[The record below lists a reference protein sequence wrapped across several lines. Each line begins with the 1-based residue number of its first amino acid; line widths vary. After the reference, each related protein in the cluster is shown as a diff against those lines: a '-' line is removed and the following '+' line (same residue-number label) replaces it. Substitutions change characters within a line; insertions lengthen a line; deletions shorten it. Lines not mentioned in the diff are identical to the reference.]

1 VSAASAGHQVL
12 GRRATARRVQAKRG
26 RPRRPRR
33 ARMRRAGALPWRL
46 SFDAAVASNFGIRLF
61 VKRSSLHALLLPLL
75 QRIRGTRERTFRGVA
90 ASSRQR
96 TAATT
101 AGAEAGGTGE
111 PTGRSNARVRMR
123 RAESGQRAG
132 AGAPLRTGAMPLGRC
147 AAGRRIFVLV
157 VLALL
162 PGATSFAGPAHL
174 LRGATPRA
182 APPRSPHRRAAA
194 PAAARRTARGHRL
207 QALFDQDVNPAN
219 PDDRDGTGSATTAR
233 GEPRGSAAG
242 NESAGRMF
250 SNPLAFDSEL
260 PYWSW
265 PTMQARPA
273 KASAPIPLAP
283 AGAGSEAD
291 AVTGEEPADDEGA
304 AAEVERLRR
313 EVEVLRLALLRERS
327 KTERLNATQSA
338 AAGKGQNESARTA
351 LTGTVAG
358 VLSSTGRAI
367 SSGATAAASTSYN
380 WGSATASAVR
390 GANVSGWWQ
399 ATKTTSGNVWG
410 KAVNLTSAGRNK
422 ERMAVRTVA
431 DFNALLKSGVSID
444 DIDVRGRSQPW
455 RQNEMGQIIV
465 ADTPAKGQ
473 PETTNNMS
481 VIEVN
486 NLPSVLGDQS
496 ALRGDGRLRQLQH
509 PVLRAIWERKKSG
522 SQPGARTDGYKI
534 ALAIEGGGLR
544 GSVTAGM
551 SAAVMELGVHDCFD
565 LVLGSSAGSIIGTYL
580 LGSTEARSHQETTYE
595 FFCNHLTT
603 SQEKLNGSSWLDMG
617 RLVDLFTP
625 NVPFS
630 GMRPGG
636 APSRALKGKNKPG
649 RFAMMALDYP
659 MKTIMQE
666 LLPVN
671 WDKFQERNGKQP
683 IKIIASGLFSERAVQ
698 LGSKEGSFNDLASL
712 CECIK
717 ASCMLPGV
725 AGVEPPWLKGSSAQN
740 PDALKRGLDEYLEQ
754 ELETSPALWTQARTA
769 FMKQIQS
776 RRRSSADVRPKG
788 LDFQRVFSQSN
799 DPGNTTD
806 MPGMNQTEV
815 FAALKDLGL
824 TPTLEEL
831 NILVKMSDVNF
842 DGLIDL
848 DEFKGMV
855 YFLATQHLASSQSNL
870 SLPLSLTMENK
881 TLDLKSFT
889 PEVEPMV
896 DALLY
901 EPIPYRSAIEQGC
914 THVLV
919 LRSYPDGRRM
929 PQGYLGLFE
938 RLVAPKCLDPFPRV
952 KDYMISL
959 KHSERYSED
968 ILQLNEGVAPALAA
982 ANEVDDAVQT
992 DDAREVGRLL
1002 ALECAVWKGMYNED
1016 EVPVGVSLGP
1026 AGPHLLA
1033 VAPLDTDGEAIRAL
1047 ELDKSVLL
1055 RGIMQGFARAYD
1067 MLVPD
1072 DHGGDT
1078 GDQVSKNI
1086 FLPIHYRYLEKLAN
1100 AEKSKDREGKADAR
1114 TQILLPTSLID
1125 LSSQRSAMIEAEA
1138 DGARAAES
1146 KNAANVWTVRSVK

>member
-1 VSAASAGHQVL
+1 VG
-12 GRRATARRVQAKRG
+12 
-26 RPRRPRR
+26 
-33 ARMRRAGALPWRL
+33 
-46 SFDAAVASNFGIRLF
+46 
-61 VKRSSLHALLLPLL
+61 
-75 QRIRGTRERTFRGVA
+75 

>member
-1 VSAASAGHQVL
+1 VYRGAGSVQRYMQARESHGLGVACGRCCWRGRQLLFSFGRTASRIVLAALAAALLQRATGFSGGGGPTAFLAPPLRGAPALAGPIWTSPQ
-12 GRRATARRVQAKRG
+12 RRATGPFDRRQWHA
-26 RPRRPRR
+26 PR
-33 ARMRRAGALPWRL
+33 ALFHR
-46 SFDAAVASNFGIRLF
+46 DADPAQPQDDHDTKSPVTAFRDD
-61 VKRSSLHALLLPLL
+61 SLDL
-75 QRIRGTRERTFRGVA
+75 
-90 ASSRQR
+90 
-96 TAATT
+96 
-101 AGAEAGGTGE
+101 AGGPASANGSS
-111 PTGRSNARVRMR
+111 GRQER
-123 RAESGQRAG
+123 
-132 AGAPLRTGAMPLGRC
+132 
-147 AAGRRIFVLV
+147 
-157 VLALL
+157 LL
-162 PGATSFAGPAHL
+162 ST
-174 LRGATPRA
+174 
-182 APPRSPHRRAAA
+182 
-194 PAAARRTARGHRL
+194 
-207 QALFDQDVNPAN
+207 
-219 PDDRDGTGSATTAR
+219 
-233 GEPRGSAAG
+233 
-242 NESAGRMF
+242 
-250 SNPLAFDSEL
+250 PLAFDNAL
-260 PYWSW
+260 PYWGW
-265 PTMQARPA
+265 PSLPLVWPA
-273 KASAPIPLAP
+273 NASGPNPFAS
-283 AGAGSEAD
+283 AGAGTEAD
-291 AVTGEEPADDEGA
+291 TAKAEKPAQSLDEKNA
-304 AAEVERLRR
+304 AAELKRLRR
-313 EVEVLRLALLRERS
+313 EVGVLRQVLQRERS
-327 KTERLNATQSA
+327 KTQRLRTAQSGAAQSVA
-338 AAGKGQNESARTA
+338 AASNVENSSARSG
-351 LTGTVAG
+351 LVAG
-358 VLSSTGRAI
+358 VLSNTGRAI
-367 SSGATAAASTSYN
+367 SSGATAVVSTPYK
-380 WGSATASAVR
+380 WGSAAA
-390 GANVSGWWQ
+390 GAIKRINVSGVWQ
-399 ATKTTSGNVWG
+399 ATKNTSSKVWG
-410 KAVNLTSAGRNK
+410 KK
-422 ERMAVRTVA
+422 ERMPVRTVEE
-431 DFNALLKSGVSID
+431 FNALLKSGVSID

-455 RQNEMGQIIV
+455 RQDEIGQIIV
-465 ADTPAKGQ
+465 AGPSQTKGQ
-473 PETTNNMS
+473 LETTNES

-486 NLPSVLGDQS
+486 NLLTVLGDKS
-496 ALRGDGRLRQLQH
+496 AVRGDGRWRQLQH

-580 LGSTEARSHQETTYE
+580 LGSTEARAHQETTYE

-625 NVPFS
+625 EVPFS
-630 GMRPGG
+630 RMRSGST
-636 APSRALKGKNKPG
+636 PSRGLKGKNKPG
-649 RFAMMALDYP
+649 RYAMMALDYP

-671 WDKFQERNGKQP
+671 WEKFQERNSKQP
-683 IKIIASGLFSERAVQ
+683 IKIIASGLFSERSVR
-698 LGSKEGSFNDLASL
+698 LGSQEGSFNDLPSL

-740 PDALKRGLDEYLEQ
+740 PDVLKRGLDEYLEQ
-754 ELETSPALWTQARTA
+754 ELETSPALWTQARNA
-769 FMKQIQS
+769 FMKQMQ
-776 RRRSSADVRPKG
+776 RRRNS
-788 LDFQRVFSQSN
+788 LDTRRKASGIQRVFSQSA
-799 DPGNTTD
+799 DPSNVTD

-815 FAALKDLGL
+815 FAALEDLGL

-831 NILVKMSDVNF
+831 ELLVKMSDVNF

-855 YFLATQHLASSQSNL
+855 YFLTTQHLASSQSNS
-870 SLPLSLTMENK
+870 SLILNTALENK
-881 TLDLKSFT
+881 TLDLKSFK

-968 ILQLNEGVAPALAA
+968 ILQLNEGVAPALAS
-982 ANEVDDAVQT
+982 ANEVDDAVQS

-1002 ALECAVWKGMYNED
+1002 ALECAVWQGVYNED
-1016 EVPVGVSLGP
+1016 EVPVGVGLGP

-1072 DHGGDT
+1072 DHGGET

-1086 FLPIHYRYLEKLAN
+1086 FLPIHYRYLENLAR
-1100 AEKSKDREGKADAR
+1100 AENKKKKEVGGRADERVPKSLIDLDK
-1114 TQILLPTSLID
+1114 ILLPKSLID
-1125 LSSQRSAMIEAEA
+1125 LSSQRSLTTEVETEGTSAV
-1138 DGARAAES
+1138 DG
-1146 KNAANVWTVRSVK
+1146 KNAAKLSFWTVRSCAIAIDSQ